1 MQKVY
6 EDHFLLVLCFTSLL
20 LLLLDGN
27 YWMFNVWIAS
37 HSNAFE
43 FSRWDWKVQLTRGN
57 ACLPTLTEVSVLTF
71 QLLADASV
79 SGVGLKTTA
88 RTQSKALSLS
98 LDSFLGINPFY
109 WKGEHLFLLP
119 GKWCT
124 GEQRMPATDKLLQCC
139 LPWWCC
145 GKSQNPLSL
154 SECCLRDYKGKWK
167 QRCFSKQVP
176 K

>member
-1 MQKVY
+1 MFCVPVTFAHRWK
-6 EDHFLLVLCFTSLL
+6 
-20 LLLLDGN
+20 LLDVQGVDCLLEQCLWTYQMRLESPADRGQCLSAN
-27 YWMFNVWIAS
+27 S
-37 HSNAFE
+37 HRSICAYFPVAHRCFCKLCWSKNNSKDTIKGT
-43 FSRWDWKVQLTRGN
+43 FS
-57 ACLPTLTEVSVLTF
+57 LPWTYSPF
-71 QLLADASV
+71 
-79 SGVGLKTTA
+79 
-88 RTQSKALSLS
+88 
-98 LDSFLGINPFY
+98 FFFGINLFY

-124 GEQRMPATDKLLQCC
+124 GEQRMPATDKLLQRC

>member
-1 MQKVY
+1 MPCSWFVIKILSSPVAAVSLGQQIASHSSDRFHA
-6 EDHFLLVLCFTSLL
+6 EGLWGQLSSLVLCFTSLL

-79 SGVGLKTTA
+79 SCVGLKTTA

-98 LDSFLGINPFY
+98 LDPILLFGDKSILLKRRAFISSPRQMMY
-109 WKGEHLFLLP
+109 WRTENACH
-119 GKWCT
+119 W
-124 GEQRMPATDKLLQCC
+124 
-139 LPWWCC
+139 
-145 GKSQNPLSL
+145 
-154 SECCLRDYKGKWK
+154 
-167 QRCFSKQVP
+167 
-176 K
+176 